1 MSVICLTSLKG
12 GVGKTSLS
20 INLAHALAK
29 ESCQVLLIDFDP
41 AAHASRYL
49 RMKASSPLA
58 QLFLLDGVEKEESIL
73 DLAINS
79 DLNLITPIRKNLDLI
94 PGGAELRHFFWGQ
107 GARTFKNLFHKFINE
122 MENVYDYILIDTA
135 PDFNILTRN
144 AIAASCVSLVPVDTS
159 EMSIFGLE
167 EIMTNCSH
175 IKGPTWGIV
184 RSMVPKQASRIQK
197 LSENRIGEQF
207 NITSTLDSVDPE
219 DEEFFEL
226 IENFESKKEKAEET
240 PSSNAPIFLFNAKIY
255 RSEQMNRLSF
265 SGKTAFDTKAT
276 ESIAKQYSAVSHEL
290 ESLIEMGEGLEPE
303 FSLESLSKISREERA
318 SEQQSARAA

>member
-29 ESCQVLLIDFDP
+29 GSCQVLLVDFDP
-41 AAHASRYL
+41 AAHATRYL
-49 RMKASSPLA
+49 RVKPSSTLA
-58 QLFLLDGVEKEESIL
+58 KLFLLNGVEDEESIL

-79 DLNLITPIRKNLDLI
+79 DLNIVSPVRKNLDLL
-94 PGGAELRHFFWGQ
+94 PGGEELRHFFWGQ
-107 GARTFKNLFHKFINE
+107 GARTFKNLFSKFIGE
-122 MENVYDYILIDTA
+122 MENVYDYIIIDTA

-144 AIAASCVSLVPVDTS
+144 AIAASSVSLVPVDTS

-167 EIMTNCSH
+167 EIIANSSH

-197 LSENRIGEQF
+197 LSEDRIGEQF
-207 NITSTLDSVDPE
+207 NTTSTIEKIDPE

-226 IENFESKKEKAEET
+226 IENFENKKEDSTEKSN
-240 PSSNAPIFLFNAKIY
+240 SSAAIFLFNTKIY

-265 SGKTAFDTKAT
+265 SGKSAFDTKAT
-276 ESIAKQYSAVSHEL
+276 EKIAEQYAAVSHEL
-290 ESLIEMGEGLEPE
+290 ESLIEMSEGLEPE
-303 FSLESLSKISREERA
+303 FTLESLSRINRQERLDDSREA
-318 SEQQSARAA
+318 CAA